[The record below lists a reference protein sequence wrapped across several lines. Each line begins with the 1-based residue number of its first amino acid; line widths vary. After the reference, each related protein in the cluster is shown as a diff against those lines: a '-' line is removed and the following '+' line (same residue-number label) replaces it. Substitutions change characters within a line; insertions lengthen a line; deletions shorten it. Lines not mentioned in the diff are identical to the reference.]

1 MTPELDHVWR
11 QIQGVLLESVGERTF
26 GLWLAPLRCVSLE
39 GDTLV
44 LTGPPEVSA
53 WASQRLGAA
62 LASATAS
69 VLGPAV
75 EVSIAGADSTTA
87 ADRGGPARHGV
98 RQPSTLNPKY
108 TFEQFVIG
116 PSNRLAHAAALS
128 VAEMPSQAYN
138 PLFIY
143 GPPGLGKTHLLH
155 SVGNYVNAF
164 GGGLTVRYATAEEF
178 TNAFIAALA
187 ARSLEDF
194 KARFRG
200 VDVLLIDDVQFLQR
214 KARSEEELFHTINA
228 LYDAG
233 SQLVITCDRLPG
245 DLGDL
250 EDRLRERFSAGLVT
264 DIERP
269 DLTTRLAILR
279 KRAAHDGVAVDDA
292 ALELLAGRVTSS
304 VRALEGALIR
314 LVAYASLSGRP
325 LDHDL
330 AVDVLDRLGLAL
342 TVTDAPSIDA
352 VQDATCAHFG
362 LTRAELLSRSRA
374 ERVVWPRQA
383 AMYLCKEL
391 TTHSLPAIARAFDG
405 RDHTTVLYACKRV
418 AAHMA
423 SSPPAYRDIEAL
435 TTALT
440 RPRSSAR

>member
-1 MTPELDHVWR
+1 MTAELDHVWQ
-11 QIQGVLLESVGERTF
+11 QIQGALRESVGERTY
-26 GLWLAPLRCVSLE
+26 GLWLAPLRCVSLD
-39 GDTLV
+39 GHTL
-44 LTGPPEVSA
+44 TIAGPPEVSA
-53 WASQRLGAA
+53 WASQRLGGALSNAA
-62 LASATAS
+62 AS
-69 VLGPAV
+69 VLGPSVAV
-75 EVSIAGADSTTA
+75 AITNGTTTPTA
-87 ADRGGPARHGV
+87 PGPPGV
-98 RQPSTLNPKY
+98 ASPPLAPLNPKY

-155 SVGNYVNAF
+155 SVGNYVSAF

-178 TNAFIAALA
+178 TNAFLAALA
-187 ARSLEDF
+187 ARNLEEF

-200 VDVLLIDDVQFLQR
+200 VDVLLIDDVQFLER
-214 KARSEEELFHTINA
+214 KARSEEELFHTFNA

-250 EDRLRERFSAGLVT
+250 EDRLRERFAAGLVT

-269 DLTTRLAILR
+269 DLSTRLAILR
-279 KRAAHDGVAVDDA
+279 KRAAHDGVALAADA
-292 ALELLAGRVTSS
+292 AELLAARVTTN

-314 LVAYASLSGRP
+314 LVAYGSLTRRP
-325 LDHDL
+325 LDSALVH
-330 AVDVLDRLGLAL
+330 DVLERLGLPLSAAL
-342 TVTDAPSIDA
+342 PPSIA
-352 VQDATCAHFG
+352 AIQDAACAHFG
-362 LTRAELLSRSRA
+362 LTREELLSRSRA

-391 TTHSLPAIARAFDG
+391 TEHSLPTIARAFAG

-418 AAHMA
+418 AAHIA
-423 SSPPAYRDIEAL
+423 VSPPAYRDIEVLTAAL
-435 TTALT
+435 TQAT
-440 RPRSSAR
+440 